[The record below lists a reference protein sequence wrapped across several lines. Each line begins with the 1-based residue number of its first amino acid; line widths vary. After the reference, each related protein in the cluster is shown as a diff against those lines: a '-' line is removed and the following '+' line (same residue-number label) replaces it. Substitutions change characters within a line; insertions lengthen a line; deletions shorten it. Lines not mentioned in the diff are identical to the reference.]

1 MTRLLGLWLAGVLA
15 LTLYPFAPLARTARP
30 LTWAGAAHPSLLAFD
45 IVANVLLFV
54 PLGVLAPGKRTV
66 AAGLLLSV
74 AIETTQALLPP
85 RTPSLLDVVANSL
98 GVTLGVLLHAPLR
111 RLAALRFLLPVAVPG
126 TLMALPPLGR
136 LGYVCAFAAAIAG
149 GLGGAALRHR
159 PLALLLGLS
168 SGWAAGAMLG
178 HAHDPAFAAAALAG
192 ALLAWKPLSGEPLP
206 RLDDRVALDTGS

>member
-15 LTLYPFAPLARTARP
+15 LTLYPFAPLARVARP

-54 PLGVLAPGKRTV
+54 PLGALAPGRRTL

-85 RTPSLLDVVANSL
+85 RTPSLLDVLANSL

-111 RLAALRFLLPVAVPG
+111 RLAALRIVLPAAVPG
-126 TLMALPPLGR
+126 ALLLLPQLGR
-136 LGYVCAFAAAIAG
+136 LGYVCPFTAAMVG
-149 GLGGAALRHR
+149 GLGGQGLLARPVALGVAAASGVLTSAILGHGLDPAWLLAALSGALLGSAEPR
-159 PLALLLGLS
+159 PLAGS
-168 SGWAAGAMLG
+168 S
-178 HAHDPAFAAAALAG
+178 PARAYEG
-192 ALLAWKPLSGEPLP
+192 
-206 RLDDRVALDTGS
+206 